1 MGQYKINSLNHF
13 NFTHVGT
20 RYSDSVIKE
29 PESERCMSLITS
41 QGNNAGYSTL
51 SCDAESDS
59 FSCDYSQIEDEEPY
73 RGNIENFLG
82 LSLTYLHIIL
92 IHLRFLITF
101 F

>member
-29 PESERCMSLITS
+29 PVSERCMSLITS

-59 FSCDYSQIEDEEPY
+59 FSCDYSQIEDEESY

-82 LSLTYLHIIL
+82 LSLTYLHIIFSRL
-92 IHLRFLITF
+92 PYVY
-101 F
+101 